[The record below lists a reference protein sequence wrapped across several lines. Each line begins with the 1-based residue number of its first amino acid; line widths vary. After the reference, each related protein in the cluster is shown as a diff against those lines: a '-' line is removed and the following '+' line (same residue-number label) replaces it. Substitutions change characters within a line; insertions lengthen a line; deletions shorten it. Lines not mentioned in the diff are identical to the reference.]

1 MFWFESNRQIGVLS
15 LGGLVLGEDVNFEV
29 ALLFGL
35 VRAVWTL
42 ELTVHAAFVACVLV
56 QPTAVLV
63 ALATTLTRVQ
73 CCAFKLKHAQSCQS
87 CNHNTETF
95 NHNSLQLIMDDK
107 GFCLYNQCQGDCFC
121 ILTTQIKPTPVS
133 SIMMNPSLF

>member
-1 MFWFESNRQIGVLS
+1 MEEERLEGNWKVTGRGVLS

-42 ELTVHAAFVACVLV
+42 ELTVHAAFVACVLI

-63 ALATTLTRVQ
+63 ALATALTRVQ
-73 CCAFKLKHAQSCQS
+73 CCALKLKHAHS

-95 NHNSLQLIMDDK
+95 NHNSLQLIINDK
-107 GFCLYNQCQGDCFC
+107 G
-121 ILTTQIKPTPVS
+121 S
-133 SIMMNPSLF
+133 